1 MEKLQ
6 KALQKAR
13 EVRGEAVPPPS
24 RPAVSSRSPAEPRGE
39 AWAGLETFE
48 PDQDLLVR
56 NRIFTFAA
64 RQEGRPFDILRTKIF
79 LTMRQN
85 GWKRLAITSPDKGC
99 GKSTIACNLA
109 FGLSR
114 QSQTRTILL
123 DLDMRRPGLAGL
135 LGCRPPHDMPELL
148 KGEVSP
154 EEQMLLVN
162 GNLALA
168 LSSRSLA
175 DPSDVLLAAQA
186 GQVLDAMQA
195 RFSPDVMILDLGP
208 MLQTDD
214 ARTALKYADCALI
227 VARAEQTRVSG
238 LDSCEQEV
246 GQHTNVLGVVLN
258 GCRHVTAE
266 EEDYYQATE

>member
-24 RPAVSSRSPAEPRGE
+24 RPAVSSRSPAERRGE